1 MFKPRPDLSRWISR
15 LIIGVGFLWIVILIV
30 QGASTIREQFLVID
44 WFWLA
49 GAFVT
54 GAAYLLLSAI
64 AFGILLRLN
73 EQRRF
78 GWIYVARLIFAGQI
92 LRHLPGRL
100 WGVVYLLNETR
111 QEVSSAGM
119 LRANVVF
126 MALSL
131 VLHMLISLTLSLFFY
146 VGLVK
151 ALLWALL
158 GFSGIAIA
166 LRRDGI
172 GTCLSLAARWL
183 PTRWLPDTLSESVEN
198 LKETRPMA
206 WAEVGKIVLIL
217 MTMGGMNVVNWH
229 TLVWSFPELAHIN
242 VWMLCAVY
250 SIAWIS
256 GYLSIVTPSGLGV
269 REAVFMMLGSNVM
282 ELPSLAF
289 LSVFVRLWLIALE
302 LMLFLL
308 FFFQKPKPEP
318 SRAFDHMIG

>member
-1 MFKPRPDLSRWISR
+1 MSRWISR
-15 LIIGVGFLWIVILIV
+15 LIMGVGFAWIAILIV
-30 QGASTIREQFLVID
+30 QEASTIREQFLVID

-49 GAFVT
+49 SAFVT
-54 GAAYLLLSAI
+54 GAIYLLLSAI

-73 EQRRF
+73 EQRQF
-78 GWIYVARLIFAGQI
+78 GLIYVARLIFAGQI

-126 MALSL
+126 MALTL
-131 VLHMLISLTLSLFFY
+131 VLHMLVSLTLSLAFY
-146 VGLVK
+146 AGLFK
-151 ALLWALL
+151 ALLCALL
-158 GFSGIAIA
+158 IFLGIVLA

-172 GTCLSLAARWL
+172 GTCLSFVARWL
-183 PTRWLPDTLSESVEN
+183 PTQWLPDKLSESVEN
-198 LKETRPMA
+198 LQETRPMA
-206 WAEVGKIVLIL
+206 WAEASKIVLIL
-217 MTMGGMNVVNWH
+217 MTMGGVHLLNWH

-242 VWMLCAVY
+242 VWALCAVY

-256 GYLSIVTPSGLGV
+256 GYLSIITPSGLGV

-282 ELPSLAF
+282 ELSSLAF
-289 LSVFVRLWLIALE
+289 LSVFIRLWLITLE
-302 LMLFLL
+302 LILFLL

-318 SRAFDHMIG
+318 SSALDYIIG